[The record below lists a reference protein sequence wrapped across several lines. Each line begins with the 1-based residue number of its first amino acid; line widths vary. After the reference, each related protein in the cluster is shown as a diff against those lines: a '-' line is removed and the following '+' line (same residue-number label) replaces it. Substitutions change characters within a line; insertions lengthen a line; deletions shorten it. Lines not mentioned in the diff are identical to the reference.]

1 MKGYTIPVNYVQ
13 AEIWTKVKINKSGI
27 MTIKDSEYGVLSN
40 VEYGNII
47 STYPGPPAYLGVG
60 TASNTKYELVSI
72 NGEPN

>member
-13 AEIWTKVKINKSGI
+13 TEIWTTVKLDKSGI
-27 MTIKDSEYGVLSN
+27 MTITDSEYGALSS

-60 TASNTKYELVSI
+60 TASNTNMNLLV
-72 NGEPN
+72 